1 MSDNY
6 TFINNFSQSNNIS
19 NNDYTIIDS
28 YNETSAS
35 YNTKKIS
42 LSNFKAEFEKNISSD
57 ITSKIDKIQAD
68 LTTFQNN
75 IGNKLDKTGL
85 NYSFNEKMVG
95 ALVVNSTLTAFEN
108 STFRKNINLNYNLI
122 TNLSVIFPIDD
133 FDAINK
139 KYIDDRFNLFSVS
152 VPNLNLFVGKAGDTM
167 TGSLSLHSDP
177 TDLYHA
183 VTKKYVDEK
192 ASNLSLNYVH
202 LSGNDTITDEL
213 IVIHPP
219 LQNLQISTKKYVD
232 DRKNSLSY
240 LPKDGGSMQGVL
252 NVLPLTKLSN
262 NYIANKSYVL
272 SAYNDVTGL
281 LSISGGHITRPL
293 SVINPVNEL
302 DIVNKRYVDNNIIY
316 SNFINITGGKM
327 IGGLTA
333 LSPVE
338 PKEIAIKSYVDDLK
352 NNIANNYVHLSGND
366 TITGEVIL
374 QVSPTQNLQI
384 ATKKYVDELIDKQ
397 LYLSTEG
404 GFVSGNIT
412 IPNTTAIIGSNILPT
427 RMINGTYVRTLSGHA
442 NKFLRLN
449 GGSIT
454 GALSVND
461 PNTEFEIANKSYVD
475 NLFSTGLYVPIAGGV
490 TMRGDLSGVDQIPS
504 QNTEVVTKEY
514 VDDIIKSGEYVYRSG
529 GQANSVCIKRNVQL
543 IKNFDFTT
551 GFALLINEGAMV
563 ASKGDTKIYVT
574 TSYEDRF
581 RIFVAN
587 FENNYLSYYDAI
599 PNSYNATIGGM
610 ALSSTSTNPYLFAS
624 DSARH
629 VIYHTATLAPMRSSP
644 FAGKVDTSG
653 STNSTKA
660 NSTFKNPQGIVFDSA
675 GNLFVCDTGNHMI
688 RKIGA
693 THVTTFAGSTTYGS
707 QDGTGTSASFNN
719 PINIAIDSSDNLYV
733 RDLNG
738 IRKITP
744 SAVVTTI
751 VSTNDVTIPTG
762 LAVDSNDN
770 LYYFSRTAVYKYTPQ
785 GVTSILAGK
794 ALTDSSPPAPASNNY
809 IDDIG
814 ENASFPYFSSNH
826 MICDINN
833 NLYITSNTHT
843 IRKITPDGN
852 VTTVIGIFGVRP
864 NNPAGLDPIQQGSLL
879 KDRDL
884 VFDIETGNIF
894 TIKTRVNIKSI
905 IINNIHPDNVYNF
918 TFFITVQTNNPT
930 INWVINGKPVLW
942 ADQGDRKPDL
952 TKIRN
957 LDLTKTTNRTDV
969 VTIMYIRGE
978 YYGIDAGQQF

>member
-1 MSDNY
+1 MSENY
-6 TFINNFSQSNNIS
+6 TFINKFSESNNIS
-19 NNDYTIIDS
+19 NTDYTIFDS
-28 YNETSAS
+28 YNEASAS

-42 LSNFKAEFEKNISSD
+42 LSNFKSEFQKNISSD
-57 ITSKIDKIQAD
+57 VTSKIDKIQAD

-95 ALVVNSTLTAFEN
+95 TLVVNSTLTAFEN

-139 KYIDDRFNLFSVS
+139 KYIDDRFNLFSAS

-183 VTKKYVDEK
+183 ATKKYVDENVSK
-192 ASNLSLNYVH
+192 LSLNYVR

-213 IVIHPP
+213 IVVHPP

-262 NYIANKSYVL
+262 NFIANKAYVL

-352 NNIANNYVHLSGND
+352 NFIENSYVHLSGND
-366 TITGEVIL
+366 TITGEVII

-384 ATKKYVDELIDKQ
+384 ATKKYVDELIGKQ

-427 RMINGTYVRTLSGHA
+427 RMINGTYVRSLCGHA
-442 NKFLRLN
+442 NKFLPKS

-454 GALSVND
+454 GALSVTD
-461 PNTEFEIANKSYVD
+461 PNTDFEIANKSYVD
-475 NLFSTGLYVPIAGGV
+475 YLFTTGLYVPLAGNI
-490 TMRGDLSGVDQIPS
+490 TMQGDLSGFDEIPS

-514 VDDIIKSGEYVYRSG
+514 VDDIIKSGEYVNRSG
-529 GQANSVCIKRNVQL
+529 GQANSVCIKGNTQL
-543 IKNFDFTT
+543 IRNFDFTT
-551 GFALLINEGAMV
+551 GFALLLNEGAMV

-574 TSYEDRF
+574 TSYEDKH
-581 RIFVAN
+581 RIYVADFV
-587 FENNYLSYYDAI
+587 NNSLSQYDAI
-599 PNSYNATIGGM
+599 PNHYAAYVGGM

-624 DSARH
+624 DGARH

-644 FAGKVDTSG
+644 WAGKVDTAG
-653 STNSTKA
+653 STNSTRA
-660 NSTFKNPQGIVFDSA
+660 NSTFNNPRGIVFDSA
-675 GNLFVCDTGNHMI
+675 GNLFVCDCGNHMI

-693 THVTTFAGSTTYGS
+693 TNVTTFAGSTFGS
-707 QDGTGTSASFNN
+707 QDGTGTSARFNS
-719 PINIAIDSSDNLYV
+719 PTEIAIDSSDNLYV
-733 RDLNG
+733 RDGNG

-744 SAVVTTI
+744 SAVVTTL
-751 VSTNDVTIPTG
+751 VSSDGTNGYVQSLT
-762 LAVDSNDN
+762 VDSNDN
-770 LYYFSRTAVYKYTPQ
+770 LYYFRNNAVYKYTPQ

-794 ALTDSSPPAPASNNY
+794 ELVNDY

-814 ENASFPYFSSNH
+814 VNARFTDISFY

-833 NLYITSNTHT
+833 NIYITSLRNHT

-852 VTTVIGIFGVRP
+852 VTTVIGIVGVRP
-864 NNPAGLDPIQQGSLL
+864 SNPVALDSIQAGSLL
-879 KDRDL
+879 NDRDL
-884 VFDIETGNIF
+884 VFDVKTGNIF
-894 TIKTRVNIKSI
+894 TIKTQVNIKSI

-918 TFFITVQTNNPT
+918 TFFITAQSNKPN

-942 ADQGDRKPDL
+942 ADQGDRKPNL
-952 TKIRN
+952 TKI
-957 LDLTKTTNRTDV
+957 TNKVDV